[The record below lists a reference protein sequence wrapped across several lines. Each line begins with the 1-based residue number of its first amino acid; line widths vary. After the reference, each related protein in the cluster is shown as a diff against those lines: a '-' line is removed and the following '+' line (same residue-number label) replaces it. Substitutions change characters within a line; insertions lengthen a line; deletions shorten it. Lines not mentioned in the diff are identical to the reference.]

1 MITLMT
7 IFYVFLFPV
16 NEPTKTACQGK
27 LEELNYVYNFKL
39 IDHWSNL
46 NLIVPNETDGKIP
59 SDISIINCFKQALNE
74 DLSDTKVLLISIGF
88 LKEPAKNELEDFNYR
103 MNRVRKQQMGWR
115 YELPENKVFFKIVSN
130 ISKNSKIELIDKD
143 SPILIGAT
151 KDESYKFYLK
161 QK

>member
-7 IFYVFLFPV
+7 IFYAFLIPM
-16 NEPTKTACQGK
+16 NEPAKTSCQGK
-27 LEELNYVYNFKL
+27 LEKLNYVYDFDFIMKECSPKL
-39 IDHWSNL
+39 RFIENVVAK
-46 NLIVPNETDGKIP
+46 N
-59 SDISIINCFKQALNE
+59 ISIVNCFKQSLSE
-74 DLSDTKVLLISIGF
+74 DKSNTKVLLISIGS

-103 MNRVRKQQMGWR
+103 MYRVRKQQMGLR
-115 YELPENKVFFKIVSN
+115 YELPEDKVFFKIVSN